1 MSFFFRAIFSYNL
14 FVFAFV
20 FRDQIFTLN
29 IDDAIEDDELKIMF
43 SHCGMITLAKIMRDE
58 KGLSR
63 GFGFVCFTTPEEANK
78 SMPELFAN
86 NFICL

>member
-14 FVFAFV
+14 FGFAFV

-29 IDDAIEDDELKIMF
+29 IDDAIEDDELKIIF
-43 SHCGMITLAKIMRDE
+43 SHCGMITSAKIMRDE

-63 GFGFVCFTTPEEANK
+63 GFGFVCFTTLEEENK
-78 SMPELFAN
+78 AMAELSGN
-86 NFICL
+86 NKIC